1 MKQDYNDKLN
11 ISKVCLILDINRS
24 DLYKYIHVLDLLTY
38 VFDSIAE
45 DVAIERLNNTEIVHL
60 SMDDK
65 HTDILKI
72 FKFKEL
78 LNQAGYMNNY
88 NGYSFKRMPSYIADI
103 MIEHLKLIN
112 SIINK

>member
-1 MKQDYNDKLN
+1 
-11 ISKVCLILDINRS
+11 
-24 DLYKYIHVLDLLTY
+24 
-38 VFDSIAE
+38 
-45 DVAIERLNNTEIVHL
+45 
-60 SMDDK
+60 MDDK